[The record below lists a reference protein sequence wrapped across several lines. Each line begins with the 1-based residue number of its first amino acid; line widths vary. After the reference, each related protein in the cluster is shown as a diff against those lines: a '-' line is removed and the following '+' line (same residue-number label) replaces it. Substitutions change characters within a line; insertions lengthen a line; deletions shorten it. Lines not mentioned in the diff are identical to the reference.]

1 MEILINYSDIEKA
14 WYPSKEEWIN
24 FLNKIQTKNINI
36 NITKYFIEKNI
47 LRLKKKQLN
56 LLKIMKDGNMK
67 ILVGKKYQLVY

>member
-36 NITKYFIEKNI
+36 NITKYFIEK
-47 LRLKKKQLN
+47 R
-56 LLKIMKDGNMK
+56 
-67 ILVGKKYQLVY
+67 